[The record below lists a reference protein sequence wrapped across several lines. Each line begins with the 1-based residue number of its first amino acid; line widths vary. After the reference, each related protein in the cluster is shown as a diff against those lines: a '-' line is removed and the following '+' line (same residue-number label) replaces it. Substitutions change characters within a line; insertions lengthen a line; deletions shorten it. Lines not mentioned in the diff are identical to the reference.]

1 MPLLMKTCPVC
12 KNAFMTTVERKKYCS
27 YACRDK
33 RKALI
38 FNKSLYKLSVEEMAL
53 RKELMK
59 A

>member
-1 MPLLMKTCPVC
+1 
-12 KNAFMTTVERKKYCS
+12 MTTVERKKYCS